1 MWPPELC
8 AFGASFRVRVRKNID
23 LVFFC
28 SLFYVPYLTCMLP
41 AFIFDES
48 CSEFEKLTIAV
59 PSEPLVCLLRKALHN
74 LVKQPT
80 ITQKKVGHGF

>member
-1 MWPPELC
+1 
-8 AFGASFRVRVRKNID
+8 
-23 LVFFC
+23 
-28 SLFYVPYLTCMLP
+28 MLP